1 MTRLLTVLL
10 LCLAP
15 IWSAR
20 AAPPAA
26 SPSPTPTPTV
36 AVIYFDYQGKSEEL
50 APLKKGLA
58 SMLISDLTGSD
69 AYRVVERERL
79 EDVLGELKLQAS
91 ARIDQASAVKAGK
104 LLGAHYL
111 VLGSYFDV
119 MKQLRVDARIVQVET
134 GRVLQSV
141 GATGQ
146 PEDFVGLEQKLAG
159 ELAKHLAEV
168 AKLAPPPQAK
178 APKGKA
184 KPAPTGAG
192 TKDGGVGEAGS
203 GRLATRPKPP
213 KKLDTATAAEYGRAL
228 SALDA
233 HDLDGAKQHLK
244 KVVAGAPDF
253 ELASLDL
260 NRLMKL

>member
-26 SPSPTPTPTV
+26 SPGPTPTV

-58 SMLISDLTGSD
+58 SMLISDLAGSD

-168 AKLAPPPQAK
+168 AKLALTAPPKP
-178 APKGKA
+178 PKGKA
-184 KPAPTGAG
+184 KPAPTGTGA
-192 TKDGGVGEAGS
+192 KDGGASEP
-203 GRLATRPKPP
+203 GRLVTRPKPP

-228 SALDA
+228 SAIDS
-233 HDLDGAKQHLK
+233 HDLDAAKKHLK